1 MITISELYTYPI
13 KSLGGIQLKEVQLTD
28 RGFEHDRR
36 WMLVDA
42 NNRFLTQREHARMA
56 LLQPTIANDCIEVCD
71 KHNPVEKIRIPFVAD
86 STEELAVTIFSDTCR
101 AVSMSNEINQWFC
114 RFLQI
119 PCKLVYMPDDS
130 LRKVD
135 ENFAKEP
142 KNITA
147 FSDGY
152 PILMIS
158 KESLADLNSRLE
170 ETLSV
175 NRFRPNLVIE
185 GGLPYEEDSMEHFI
199 INDLSF
205 YGVKPC
211 ARCMITTI
219 NQQTTEKGK
228 EPLKTLATY
237 RMKNNKIYF
246 GQNVIAESIGQLKT
260 GDQLTLKKMS
270 ENPVFANIY
279 T

>member
-1 MITISELYTYPI
+1 MITISELYIYPI
-13 KSLGGIQLKEVQLTD
+13 KSLGGIQLKEVRLTD

-42 NNRFLTQREHARMA
+42 NNRFITQREHASMA
-56 LLQPTIANDCIEVCD
+56 LLQTAMASNGIEVYHKD
-71 KHNPVEKIRIPFVAD
+71 NQGEKIVIPFLAD
-86 STEELAVTIFSDTCR
+86 STEKLAVTIFTDTCQ
-101 AVSMSNEINQWFC
+101 AIIVSNEINQWFS
-114 RFLQI
+114 RYLQT

-170 ETLSV
+170 EPLSV

-270 ENPVFANIY
+270 ENPVFAN
-279 T
+279 